1 MKRILSTLSLLLLAT
16 AAFAGGPGTAW
27 PSPADEISAAL
38 EQYRGAEVGDLT
50 VGDLEDI
57 AARLALA
64 HRKASFV
71 PRSAKMSMMMPG
83 LGQFANGEPGAGVL
97 FMAGSAAIAAGTIA
111 ATWLLLPLDVQPQTL
126 FVAPLSSFEAR
137 FHGHTPLEYLPAAAA
152 VLGGM
157 LLDGALRAASAHHA
171 ARLAARN
178 IEEDRVSFEPAAGPM
193 GPGFMLG
200 VTIRA
205 R

>member
-1 MKRILSTLSLLLLAT
+1 VKRILSILTLLVFAA
-16 AAFAGGPGTAW
+16 AAFAGGPGPSW
-27 PSPADEISAAL
+27 PSPAEEISAAL
-38 EQYRGAEVGDLT
+38 EQYRDAEVGKLT
-50 VGDLEDI
+50 VSDLEDI

-64 HRKASFV
+64 HRKAAFV

-83 LGQFANGEPGAGVL
+83 LGQFVNGEPGAGAL

-111 ATWLLLPLDVQPQTL
+111 ATWLLLPLDVQPQSL

-137 FHGHTPLEYLPAAAA
+137 FQGHTPLEYLPAAAA
-152 VLGGM
+152 VVGGM

-171 ARLAARN
+171 ARLAAKN
-178 IEEDRVSFEPAAGPM
+178 IEEGRVTFEPAGGPM

-200 VTIRA
+200 VKIRA